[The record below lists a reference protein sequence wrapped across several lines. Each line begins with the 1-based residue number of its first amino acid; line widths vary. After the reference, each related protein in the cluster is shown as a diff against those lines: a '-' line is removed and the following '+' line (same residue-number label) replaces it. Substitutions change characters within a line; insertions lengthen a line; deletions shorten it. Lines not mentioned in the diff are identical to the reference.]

1 MIARLRSAS
10 IGRRGERAVRWWLR
24 LRGWRLLGR
33 NVRVGHDEL
42 DLVVVHPARR
52 LLAIVEVK
60 STAGSG
66 NVINRV
72 DVRKQHRMAR
82 AAERLPVSWR
92 RNRLM
97 RFDVATVRVGRWRCR
112 VQYAPGAFDDTRP

>member
-1 MIARLRSAS
+1 MIARRSSAS

-42 DLVVVHPARR
+42 DLVVVHPACH

-60 STAGSG
+60 ATAGSG
-66 NVINRV
+66 SVINRV
-72 DVRKQHRMAR
+72 DVMKQHRMAR
-82 AAERLPVSWR
+82 AAERLPLSWR

-97 RFDVATVRVGRWRCR
+97 RFDVATVHVGRWRCH
-112 VQYAPGAFDDTRP
+112 VQYAKGAFDDTRP